1 MFYVFSVFFNS
12 PATRTCNLRRKIRFN
27 SFPHFLLLSFCERPG
42 PPVEISE
49 DLLLA
54 HACERDGH
62 GGQEP
67 PIPAFFFLSSP
78 QPLLWQEINIMA
90 VILKIF
96 KVSEDTSSKK
106 LLFSANSHLKEVKVL
121 VTQSCLTLCN
131 FMDCSSPGCLSIEFS
146 RQKSWSG

>member
-1 MFYVFSVFFNS
+1 MVQ
-12 PATRTCNLRRKIRFN
+12 L
-27 SFPHFLLLSFCERPG
+27 FPHFLLLSFCERPS

-67 PIPAFFFLSSP
+67 PTPVFSCLSSP

-90 VILKIF
+90 MILKIF
-96 KVSEDTSSKK
+96 KIFETQPHKS
-106 LLFSANSHLKEVKVL
+106 FYL
-121 VTQSCLTLCN
+121 VIIVT
-131 FMDCSSPGCLSIEFS
+131 
-146 RQKSWSG
+146 